1 MVLGYIVI
9 IDNLFI
15 SFSAILNQSTNH
27 KMPFELSFYN
37 NESVIWATGQ
47 YFAGCRVCL
56 GEMESTEI
64 ETAENYRTKMIHLY

>member
-9 IDNLFI
+9 IDYLFI

-27 KMPFELSFYN
+27 KMPFELSFYD

-47 YFAGCRVCL
+47 YFAGCPVCL
-56 GEMESTEI
+56 VDMESAET
-64 ETAENYRTKMIHLY
+64 ETAENHRTKQYF